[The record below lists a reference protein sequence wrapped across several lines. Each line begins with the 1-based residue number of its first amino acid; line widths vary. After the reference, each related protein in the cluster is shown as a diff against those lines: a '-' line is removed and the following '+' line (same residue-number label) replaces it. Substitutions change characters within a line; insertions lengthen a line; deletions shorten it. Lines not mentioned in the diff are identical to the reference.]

1 MIKLYNHLLITFVL
15 LIFISCSK
23 EDISLFYD
31 QVEGKVFVR
40 VDLIESSNKSI
51 DQVDPSE
58 YSLLIFFFH
67 RYNFLNINNSNFFS
81 FLII

>member
-1 MIKLYNHLLITFVL
+1 MIKLYNHLLITFLL

-51 DQVDPSE
+51 DQVV
-58 YSLLIFFFH
+58 
-67 RYNFLNINNSNFFS
+67 NF
-81 FLII
+81 